1 MLIEKI
7 KGLKLKKPI
16 EVVIEKFY
24 TIECSDLNLHGDG
37 KTKAELIKELKSTI
51 IDIYEDFQMSN
62 NDTDSGKKYEEKFLS
77 YFDWLLF

>member
-37 KTKAELIKELKSTI
+37 KTKAELIKELKSTRYRYHYHSFGNLH
-51 IDIYEDFQMSN
+51 IYQ
-62 NDTDSGKKYEEKFLS
+62 L
-77 YFDWLLF
+77 W